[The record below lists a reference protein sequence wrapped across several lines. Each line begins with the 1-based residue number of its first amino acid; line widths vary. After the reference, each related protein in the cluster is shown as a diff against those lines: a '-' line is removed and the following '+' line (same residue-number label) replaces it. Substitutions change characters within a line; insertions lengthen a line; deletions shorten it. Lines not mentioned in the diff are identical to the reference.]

1 MKIVVKNAKVV
12 DVTSEFHLQIVDL
25 LIIDGIIEKIGQNI
39 SYEDAKVISSDQ
51 LCISQGWLDFKSN
64 FCDPG
69 NEHKETIASGLSAAA
84 QGGFTHIGV
93 LPSTN
98 PPIDSK
104 AQVTYLLNRAENNI
118 VSIHPIGCVT
128 QGMKGEQLAEMY
140 DMYQSGVRW
149 FSDDYRSHNP
159 GILHRALL
167 YVQNFNG
174 KIIRFNSNAS
184 LAASGIVNEG
194 IASTKTGLKANAAF
208 SEIIA
213 IQENISLVEYTNGE
227 LHLSGISTKGG
238 VDLIRQAKKKGVKI
252 TADVHLMNLCFTE
265 EEVLDF
271 DSNFKVL
278 PVLRT
283 LEDREALIDGIKDGT
298 IDAIVSDHR
307 PSDPEE
313 KEIEFDF
320 ASFGTIQLQSM
331 YAALEKHTD
340 LGTEKIVEL
349 LSSTA
354 RNIFGIEQKKIAVGQ
369 MADITLF
376 DPSKTWTFDK
386 TTVSSSYIFSPFLG
400 KEFQGSVIG
409 IINNNKLH
417 LN

>member
-194 IASTKTGLKANAAF
+194 IASTKTGLKADAAF

-271 DSNFKVL
+271 DSNYKVL

-283 LEDREALIDGIKDGT
+283 VEDREALIDGIKDGT

-320 ASFGTIQLQSM
+320 ASFGSIQLQSM

-349 LSSTA
+349 LSCNA
-354 RNIFGIEQKKIAVGQ
+354 RNIFGIEQKKIAVGE

-376 DPSKTWTFDK
+376 DPSKKWIFNK
-386 TTVSSSYIFSPFLG
+386 TTVSSPYYFSPFLDQ
-400 KEFQGSVIG
+400 EFQGKVIG
-409 IINNNKLH
+409 IINNKQLH

>member
-12 DVTSEFHLQIVDL
+12 DVASEFHLQIVDL
-25 LIIDGIIEKIGQNI
+25 LIIDGSIEKIGQNI
-39 SYEDAKVISSDQ
+39 SCEGAKVISSDQ
-51 LCISQGWLDFKSN
+51 LCVSQGWLDFKSN

-69 NEHKETIASGLSAAA
+69 NEHKETIESGLSAAA
-84 QGGFTHIGV
+84 QGGFTQIGV

-118 VSIHPIGCVT
+118 VSIHPIGCIT

-149 FSDDYRSHNP
+149 FSDDNSTHNP

-184 LAASGIVNEG
+184 LAAAGIVNEG
-194 IASTKTGLKANAAF
+194 IASTKTGLKADPAV

-283 LEDREALIDGIKDGT
+283 VEDRKALIDGIKDGT

-307 PSDPEE
+307 PSDPED

-376 DPSKTWTFDK
+376 DPSKKWTFDK
-386 TTVSSSYIFSPFLG
+386 TTVSSPYYFSPFLDQ
-400 KEFQGSVIG
+400 EFQGKVIG
-409 IINNNKLH
+409 IINNKQLH

>member
-1 MKIVVKNAKVV
+1 MKIVVKNAKVF

-25 LIIDGIIEKIGQNI
+25 LIVDGRIEKIGQNI
-39 SYEDAKVISSDQ
+39 SCEGAKVISSDQ

-69 NEHKETIASGLSAAA
+69 NEHKETIASGLNAAA

-93 LPSTN
+93 LPSTT
-98 PPIDSK
+98 PPIDTK

-118 VSIHPIGCVT
+118 VSIHPIGCIT

-149 FSDDYRSHNP
+149 FSDDNGTHNP

-184 LAASGIVNEG
+184 LAAAGIVNEG
-194 IASTKTGLKANAAF
+194 IASTKTGLKADPAF

-252 TADVHLMNLCFTE
+252 TTDVHLMNLCFTE

-283 LEDREALIDGIKDGT
+283 VEDRQALIEAIKDGT

-307 PSDPEE
+307 PSDPED

-331 YAALEKHTD
+331 YAALEKHTN
-340 LGTEKIVEL
+340 LGTEKIIEL
-349 LSSTA
+349 LANSA
-354 RNIFGIEQKKIAVGQ
+354 RNVFGIEQRRIAVGQ
-369 MADITLF
+369 TADITLF

-386 TTVSSSYIFSPFLG
+386 TTVSSLYYFTPFLG
-400 KEFQGSVIG
+400 KEFQGKVIG
-409 IINNNKLH
+409 IINNKQLH

>member
-12 DVTSEFHLQIVDL
+12 DVASEFHLQIVDL
-25 LIIDGIIEKIGQNI
+25 LIVDGIIEKIGQNI
-39 SYEDAKVISSDQ
+39 SSEDAKVISSDQ

-93 LPSTN
+93 LPSTT

-194 IASTKTGLKANAAF
+194 IASTKTGLKADAAF

-271 DSNFKVL
+271 DSNYKVL

-283 LEDREALIDGIKDGT
+283 TEDRKALIEGINDGT

-313 KEIEFDF
+313 KEIEFDY

-349 LSSTA
+349 LSSAA

-376 DPSKTWTFDK
+376 DPSKKWTFDK
-386 TTVSSSYIFSPFLG
+386 TTVSSPYYFSPFIDQ
-400 KEFQGSVIG
+400 EFQGKVIG
-409 IINNNKLH
+409 IINNKQLH

>member
-25 LIIDGIIEKIGQNI
+25 LIVDGIIEKIGQNI

-69 NEHKETIASGLSAAA
+69 NEHKETIASGLNAAA

-118 VSIHPIGCVT
+118 VSIHPIGCIT

-149 FSDDYRSHNP
+149 FSDDYRAHNP

-194 IASTKTGLKANAAF
+194 IASTKTGLKADAAF

-271 DSNFKVL
+271 DSNYKVL

-283 LEDREALIDGIKDGT
+283 VEDREALIEGIKDGT

-354 RNIFGIEQKKIAVGQ
+354 RNIFGIEQNKIAVGQ
-369 MADITLF
+369 LADITLF

-386 TTVSSSYIFSPFLG
+386 TTVSSPYFFSPFLE
-400 KEFQGSVIG
+400 KEFQGKVIG
-409 IINNNKLH
+409 IINNKQLH

>member
-25 LIIDGIIEKIGQNI
+25 LIVDGIIEKIGQNI

-51 LCISQGWLDFKSN
+51 LCISQGWLDFKAN

-69 NEHKETIASGLSAAA
+69 NEHKETIASGLNAAA

-93 LPSTN
+93 LPSTT

-194 IASTKTGLKANAAF
+194 IASTKTGLKADAAF

-271 DSNFKVL
+271 DSNYKVL

-283 LEDREALIDGIKDGT
+283 IEDRLALIEGVKDGT

-307 PSDPEE
+307 PRP
-313 KEIEFDF
+313 
-320 ASFGTIQLQSM
+320 
-331 YAALEKHTD
+331 
-340 LGTEKIVEL
+340 
-349 LSSTA
+349 
-354 RNIFGIEQKKIAVGQ
+354 
-369 MADITLF
+369 
-376 DPSKTWTFDK
+376 
-386 TTVSSSYIFSPFLG
+386 
-400 KEFQGSVIG
+400 
-409 IINNNKLH
+409 
-417 LN
+417 